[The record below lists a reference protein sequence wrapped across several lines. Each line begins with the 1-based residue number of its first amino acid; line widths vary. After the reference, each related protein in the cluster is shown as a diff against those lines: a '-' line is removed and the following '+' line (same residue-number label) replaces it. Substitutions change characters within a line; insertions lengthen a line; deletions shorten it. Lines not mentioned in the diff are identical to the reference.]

1 MAFGIT
7 SIDASAPR
15 PGPRAVSSRALFL
28 AATQT
33 LPARPGVAAA
43 LPANGFVDLKLQQQ
57 SISRLQ
63 HQLHPPITHQ
73 KSHGKHSRDGRVKE
87 GGLCCTAGITVLAD
101 ANYSLRPSP
110 DRRLRAQDNEGFGMV
125 KSSHR
130 AGCESVVILIYS
142 AGVFS
147 LGETNCS
154 HIVTYI
160 IGSLLYLPGDRL

>member
-1 MAFGIT
+1 M
-7 SIDASAPR
+7 
-15 PGPRAVSSRALFL
+15 
-28 AATQT
+28 
-33 LPARPGVAAA
+33 
-43 LPANGFVDLKLQQQ
+43 
-57 SISRLQ
+57 
-63 HQLHPPITHQ
+63 
-73 KSHGKHSRDGRVKE
+73 KE